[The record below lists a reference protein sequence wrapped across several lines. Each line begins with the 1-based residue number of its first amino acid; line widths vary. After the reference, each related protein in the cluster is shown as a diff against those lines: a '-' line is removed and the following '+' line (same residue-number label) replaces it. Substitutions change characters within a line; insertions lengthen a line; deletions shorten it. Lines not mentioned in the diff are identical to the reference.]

1 MPELSN
7 NTGHP
12 SLIKTDR
19 KGIVSDNDMWTLL
32 KVHFLQGSRIIVADD
47 PFPIHPNLAA
57 LSIKPQ
63 NSEIE
68 LHDQYSTNFY
78 GLSLLL
84 KLLIPAFRGA
94 SFPMHQGSKLR
105 NWIAQLIFNQFLW
118 TKFALKAM
126 NQDLQTSPR
135 TSKCGQKWVENSRC
149 SPHPSLCIKAQN
161 SEIELQ
167 DQYSTN
173 FHDLSSSLKLSIRAF
188 RRVQERPNVA
198 RNGYGLQ
205 SVHPSL

>member
-1 MPELSN
+1 MPELSD

-19 KGIVSDNDMWTLL
+19 KGIVSDDDMWTLL
-32 KVHFLQGSRIIVADD
+32 KVHFLQGSRVIVADD

-84 KLLIPAFRGA
+84 KLLIPAFRG
-94 SFPMHQGSKLR
+94 
-105 NWIAQLIFNQFLW
+105 
-118 TKFALKAM
+118 
-126 NQDLQTSPR
+126 D
-135 TSKCGQKWVENSRC
+135 
-149 SPHPSLCIKAQN
+149 
-161 SEIELQ
+161 
-167 DQYSTN
+167 
-173 FHDLSSSLKLSIRAF
+173 
-188 RRVQERPNVA
+188 QERPNVA
-198 RNGYGLQ
+198 RNGYRLQ
-205 SVHPSL
+205 SVHGTLLYAWSIKTPKLNCKTNTQPIFMI